1 MIKVELLNPSDIHT
15 ANHQC
20 THCTTWYT
28 FIVVAVV
35 VSFRGTHN
43 IADWLDDLDAVQ
55 TAYPKVDNGY
65 VHKGFYS
72 AWKDDL
78 RSSVM
83 HSVAV

>member
-1 MIKVELLNPSDIHT
+1 MPNMIKVTALCRLSELSRIHS
-15 ANHQC
+15 NHLC
-20 THCTTWYT
+20 TCL
-28 FIVVAVV
+28 VV

-55 TAYPKVDNGY
+55 TAYPNVDNGY

-78 RSSVM
+78 KSSVM
-83 HSVAV
+83 ESVTV